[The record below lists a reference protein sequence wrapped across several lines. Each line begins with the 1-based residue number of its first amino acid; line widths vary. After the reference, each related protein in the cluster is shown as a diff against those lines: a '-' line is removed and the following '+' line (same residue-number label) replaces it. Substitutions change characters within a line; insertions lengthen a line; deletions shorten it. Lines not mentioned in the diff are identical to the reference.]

1 MTDDTTQDP
10 GVPPRPHDGGAGDG
24 RSRLR
29 WGITAFLAVVA
40 VVAAVALVLEVTV
53 LRPRFEEVSS
63 AQQSRSAVTR
73 AAERFAVQVNNYD
86 VGSVDDYQAGISP
99 LLSPKFKGEFDKAMT
114 DIVQSVKQAKM
125 TSKGEVLTS
134 AVASLDPD
142 SAQVLVV
149 SDASVK
155 TVFDTRARHF
165 RWEVSLVK
173 IDGKWLVDNFTP
185 VA

>member
-1 MTDDTTQDP
+1 MTDNTTQDS
-10 GVPPRPHDGGAGDG
+10 GVSPRPHDESAGDH

-40 VVAAVALVLEVTV
+40 VAAVVALVLEITM
-53 LRPRFEEVSS
+53 LRPRSEDVAT
-63 AQQSRSAVTR
+63 AQQSRSDVTA

-86 VGSVDDYQAGISP
+86 VASVDDYQAGITP

-149 SDASVK
+149 SDANVK

-173 IDGKWLVDNFTP
+173 IDGKWLVDNFSP

>member
-10 GVPPRPHDGGAGDG
+10 GEQPRPHDGSAGDG
-24 RSRLR
+24 RLRLR
-29 WGITAFLAVVA
+29 WGITAFLTVVA
-40 VVAAVALVLEVTV
+40 VVAAVALILEVTV
-53 LRPRFEEVSS
+53 LRPRSEEVSS
-63 AQQSRSAVTR
+63 VQQSRSDVTR

-86 VGSVDDYQAGISP
+86 VSSVDDYQAGISP

-114 DIVQSVKQAKM
+114 DIVESVKQAKM
-125 TSKGEVLTS
+125 TSYGEVLTS

-149 SDASVK
+149 SDANVK

-173 IDGKWLVDNFTP
+173 IDGQWLVDNFTP

>member
-1 MTDDTTQDP
+1 MTDDKQQDS
-10 GVPPRPHDGGAGDG
+10 GASPRPHDDHAGDG

-40 VVAAVALVLEVTV
+40 VVAVVALVLEFTM
-53 LRPRFEEVSS
+53 LRPRSEEVSS
-63 AQQSRSAVTR
+63 AQQSRSDVTA

-86 VGSVDDYQAGISP
+86 VSSVDDYQASITP

-125 TSKGEVLTS
+125 SSKGEVLTS

-149 SDASVK
+149 SDANVK

>member
-1 MTDDTTQDP
+1 LTDDTTQDS
-10 GVPPRPHDGGAGDG
+10 GVSPRPHDDSAGDG

-40 VVAAVALVLEVTV
+40 VVAAVALVLEITM

-63 AQQSRSAVTR
+63 AQRSRSDVTA

-86 VGSVDDYQAGISP
+86 VSSVDDYQASITP

-114 DIVQSVKQAKM
+114 DIVRSVKQAKM

>member
-1 MTDDTTQDP
+1 MTDDKQQDS
-10 GVPPRPHDGGAGDG
+10 GASPRPHDDDAGDG

-40 VVAAVALVLEVTV
+40 VVAVVALVLELTM
-53 LRPRFEEVSS
+53 LRPRSEEVSS
-63 AQQSRSAVTR
+63 AEQSRSDVTA

-86 VGSVDDYQAGISP
+86 VSSVDDYQASITP

-125 TSKGEVLTS
+125 SSKGEVLTS

-149 SDASVK
+149 SDANVK

>member
-1 MTDDTTQDP
+1 MTDNTTQDS
-10 GVPPRPHDGGAGDG
+10 GVSPRPHDESAGDH

-40 VVAAVALVLEVTV
+40 VAAVVALVLEITM
-53 LRPRFEEVSS
+53 LRPRSEEVSS
-63 AQQSRSAVTR
+63 AQQSRSDVTA

-86 VGSVDDYQAGISP
+86 VASVDDYQAGITP

-149 SDASVK
+149 SDANVK

-173 IDGKWLVDNFTP
+173 IDGKWLVDNFSP

>member
-1 MTDDTTQDP
+1 LTDNMTQDP
-10 GVPPRPHDGGAGDG
+10 DGRPRPQDGSAGDG

-29 WGITAFLAVVA
+29 WAITAFLAVVA

-53 LRPRFEEVSS
+53 LRPRSEEVSS
-63 AQQSRSAVTR
+63 VQQSRSDVIR

-86 VGSVDDYQAGISP
+86 VSSVDDYQAGISP